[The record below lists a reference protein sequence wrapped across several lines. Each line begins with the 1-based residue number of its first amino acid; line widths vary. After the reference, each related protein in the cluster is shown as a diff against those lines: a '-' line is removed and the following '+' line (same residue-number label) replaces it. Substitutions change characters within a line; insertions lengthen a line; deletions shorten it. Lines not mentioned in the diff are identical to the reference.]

1 MPALTAFILAALA
14 GYCVTWYAG
23 YIEGNFPLLLLVAT
37 VITGAYWLAERFFFL
52 PRRRAAAF
60 ALEARHDARRAE
72 LAAQGISQVDADISE
87 ARERLLSQP
96 WWLDWTAGLF
106 PIILAVFLLRSF
118 VFEPFRIPSGSM
130 IPTLRIDDLILVN
143 KFTYGIRLP
152 VFNTRVTQGNPIQR
166 GDVVVFHYPL
176 QPSLDYIKRVVG
188 LPGDEVTYLNKQITV
203 NGQPVPQTPDGEF
216 LDKSTVQYFRQMQ
229 ETPAPGKQHN
239 IIVDDQRPTLI
250 PSVTQFPHRDLCQ
263 YSIEGVRCKVPPGHY
278 FMMGDNRDNSLDSRY
293 WGFVP
298 DDYIVGKAF
307 FVWMN
312 IGDLSRIGFFN

>member
-1 MPALTAFILAALA
+1 
-14 GYCVTWYAG
+14 
-23 YIEGNFPLLLLVAT
+23 
-37 VITGAYWLAERFFFL
+37 
-52 PRRRAAAF
+52 
-60 ALEARHDARRAE
+60 
-72 LAAQGISQVDADISE
+72 
-87 ARERLLSQP
+87 
-96 WWLDWTAGLF
+96 
-106 PIILAVFLLRSF
+106 
-118 VFEPFRIPSGSM
+118 M

>member
-14 GYCVTWYAG
+14 GYCVAWYAG

-52 PRRRAAAF
+52 PRRRAAAS

-152 VFNTRVTQGNPIQR
+152 VFNTRVTQGNLIQR

-229 ETPAPGKQHN
+229 ETPAPGKQHS